1 MEGGEGKG
9 EGGSV
14 EAREN
19 WMMARQIDVMLATH
33 AGGAHVEAYLA
44 ALGASPDCGR
54 VTLCDPDGTWHEA
67 ARAKLGERL
76 QRVERELAPL
86 LAERPELALVSY
98 EARLAPGVIEAA
110 LEAGCHVLAE
120 KPGCVAVADFARLC
134 QIADSKHRWLMLAFA
149 NRSNPEI
156 VAARELVRGGRL
168 GRLYGIELQLVAD
181 QTRLTGEGYRRQW
194 FAQKSRAGGGHLAW
208 LGIHWLDLAMYVT
221 GSRLVTATGLTT
233 NIGGTPLD
241 IEDSAVVAFQLENG
255 ILGTLTSGYYLPRG
269 YHSRLQVWGSQGWL
283 RLDPVNERRLEWLT
297 TVGERAG
304 EVIQE
309 PPAAT
314 PGGYTPFVGA
324 VCRAVASETEPP
336 VTTAESLRAIEGVF
350 AVYRAAET
358 GTTQRWPGE
367 GAGR

>member
-1 MEGGEGKG
+1 
-9 EGGSV
+9 
-14 EAREN
+14 
-19 WMMARQIDVMLATH
+19 
-33 AGGAHVEAYLA
+33 
-44 ALGASPDCGR
+44 
-54 VTLCDPDGTWHEA
+54 
-67 ARAKLGERL
+67 L

-221 GSRLVTATGLTT
+221 GSGLVTATGLTT

-269 YHSRLQVWGSQGWL
+269 YHSRLQVWGLAG
-283 RLDPVNERRLEWLT
+283 LT
-297 TVGERAG
+297 TVGAGAG